1 MNADERKDGSA
12 EKRPSGGPVHFDM
25 PLPSD
30 AKEEVVGSIC
40 ATVLGAAESA
50 SEELGLGVPM
60 SIEVQSD
67 DGSLTIRVDSRGAA
81 VMMERRRSD
90 RGR

>member
-12 EKRPSGGPVHFDM
+12 EKRPSGGPVHFDP

-50 SEELGLGVPM
+50 SEELGIGVPM
-60 SIEVQSD
+60 NIEVQS
-67 DGSLTIRVDSRGAA
+67 
-81 VMMERRRSD
+81 
-90 RGR
+90 